1 MSGLL
6 GKIVAITVVLA
17 GGTATVLFLLP
28 KREAI
33 AAASQG
39 TPLEREALVNEKR
52 KKDQL
57 AVLASVKGLLNRD
70 RGEALLEEE
79 GAESIEMSLD
89 SVEDEAIDLH
99 QVLAD
104 DPGSFEKE
112 VLKFAQGES
121 DLEQEVMWRII
132 GNWVYFRFD
141 LSPFD
146 AGTHELLQGG
156 DETILMSF
164 VDEQGTAVV
173 PASGSVRIP
182 TSSLY
187 LRKGEGRTM
196 GWGFSGKL
204 PLGEVKEAEVTSSQ
218 IGQEFSPVLTEHLKR
233 LKQMRAASS
242 PPAAA
247 ALPGG

>member
-6 GKIVAITVVLA
+6 GKIVAIVVVLA

-39 TPLEREALVNEKR
+39 TSLEREALVNEKR

-57 AVLASVKGLLNRD
+57 AVLENVKELLNRD
-70 RGEALLEEE
+70 RGEAPLEEG
-79 GAESIEMSLD
+79 GAEPIELSLD
-89 SVEDEAIDLH
+89 SVEEEAIDLH

-104 DPGSFEKE
+104 DPGGFEKE

-121 DLEQEVMWRII
+121 DLEQEVMWSVI
-132 GNWVYFRFD
+132 GNWVYFRLN

-164 VDEQGTAVV
+164 VDEQGAALV
-173 PASGSVRIP
+173 PASGVVRIP

-204 PLGEVKEAEVTSSQ
+204 PLGEVKEGEVASSQ

-242 PPAAA
+242 PPAASEVS
-247 ALPGG
+247 GS